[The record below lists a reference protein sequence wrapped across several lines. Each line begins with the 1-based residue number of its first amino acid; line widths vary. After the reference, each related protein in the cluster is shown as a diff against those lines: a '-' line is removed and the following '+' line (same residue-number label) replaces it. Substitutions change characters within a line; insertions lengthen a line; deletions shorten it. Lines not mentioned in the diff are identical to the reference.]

1 MLCLISRA
9 SFIPA
14 WLMIS
19 ALIEIV
25 RLAAE
30 KGSMLFSAM
39 WQHLPH
45 RRLAR
50 VLRFLPRYVAYC
62 ACPDDDRLTIL
73 YRVLD
78 QCASSDQET
87 ALKLAYFHAFRVV
100 PDRFSLRTGVVR
112 DVATGEIFIHRA
124 WLNDPWLL
132 IGQALRRAPWMFD
145 PRFLRR
151 PFYYRREANP
161 VATRF
166 VLQYAALTPPY
177 AWYQFGHEIKA
188 GRFTW
193 YFRFARRFDQMR
205 EQPVRADGS
214 YEFDPLLHWL
224 DRAHA
229 DRSSRPLWT
238 DDEVIARQASDPL
251 STTLELAERYT
262 YPLKYVEEVLYPRLL
277 QLKAETSAA
286 ATDSGA
292 SHCG

>member
-1 MLCLISRA
+1 MLA
-9 SFIPA
+9 P
-14 WLMIS
+14 
-19 ALIEIV
+19 
-25 RLAAE
+25 
-30 KGSMLFSAM
+30 G
-39 WQHLPH
+39 
-45 RRLAR
+45 
-50 VLRFLPRYVAYC
+50 
-62 ACPDDDRLTIL
+62 DDRLTIL
-73 YRVLD
+73 CRVLD
-78 QCASSDQET
+78 QMRLQSIKTVARQT
-87 ALKLAYFHAFRVV
+87 GLLPRGFVVV
-100 PDRFSLRTGVVR
+100 PDRLSLRAGVVR
-112 DVATGEIFIHRA
+112 DVATGEIFIHHA

-151 PFYYRREANP
+151 PFYYRAEANP

-166 VLQYAALTPPY
+166 VLQHTLLTPPY

-188 GRFTW
+188 SRFTW
-193 YFRFARRFDQMR
+193 FFRFAQRFDRMW

-224 DRAHA
+224 DRTHA

-238 DDEVIARQASDPL
+238 ENQVMARQAFDPL
-251 STTLELAERYT
+251 LTTLELAERYT

-277 QLKAETSAA
+277 QLKAEASAA